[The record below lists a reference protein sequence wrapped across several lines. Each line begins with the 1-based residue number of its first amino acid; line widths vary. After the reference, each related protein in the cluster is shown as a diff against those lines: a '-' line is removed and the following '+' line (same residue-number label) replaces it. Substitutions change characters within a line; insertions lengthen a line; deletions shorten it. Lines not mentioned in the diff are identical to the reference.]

1 MTLGEKIRKYRLLL
15 GKTQKQIGEALGF
28 KKASAVV
35 RINQYETNKM
45 APKTEIRTALAKAL
59 DVDMEALSDINV
71 QSYTDLMYIFF
82 EMEEKLGVE
91 VRKEKGKTA
100 LIFDD
105 NNERIS
111 TLISYLNFWKS
122 HKELFI
128 PDKDSVTEEQEH
140 AYQVWKSHFQRNID
154 EYFQDKLHKIDE
166 FYTPR
171 IETVRKEFPFEK
183 RTSPV
188 TLLIRSIIDS
198 GVNLKVIHSN
208 LVDGPVGFGYTFKIN
223 QLLDP
228 PSEESA
234 TLIAR
239 FLSELYHYKDLGAY
253 CPIDMQLVDNSP
265 TITYYISVPSLDI
278 IGIPIRKYLE
288 FKESANAE
296 NELSKE
302 MFERKFKFDVESYW
316 NDIEEE
322 IERYKSTTPRTIIWS

>member
-1 MTLGEKIRKYRLLL
+1 MTLGEKLKKYRLLH
-15 GKTQKQIGEALGF
+15 GKTQKQIGESIGL
-28 KKASAVV
+28 KNASALV
-35 RINQYETNKM
+35 RINQYESNKM

-82 EMEEKLGVE
+82 EMEEKLGME

-100 LIFDD
+100 LLFDD
-105 NNERIS
+105 NNEQIS

-154 EYFQDKLHKIDE
+154 EYFQDKLNKIDE

-198 GVNLKVIHSN
+198 GVTLKISHSDFSEGLN
-208 LVDGPVGFGYTFKIN
+208 GFGYTFRIN

-228 PSEESA
+228 PSEEAA
-234 TLIAR
+234 TLVAR
-239 FLSELYHYKDLGAY
+239 FLSEINHYRSLGAD
-253 CPIDMQLVDNSP
+253 CPVDMQLVDNSP
-265 TITYYISVPSLDI
+265 TITYYILVPSLDI

-296 NELSKE
+296 NELSRE